1 MNWLIKNS
9 FQYSG
14 IKQSTN
20 TCMKFNFSGYAEVL
34 RRDDYS
40 IVLSF
45 IRKASKWGNGKLSF
59 ISMGGFPQYSARCLQ
74 QISNGGVLWTG

>member
-20 TCMKFNFSGYAEVL
+20 SYIKFSFSGYAEVL

-40 IVLSF
+40 SIV
-45 IRKASKWGNGKLSF
+45 
-59 ISMGGFPQYSARCLQ
+59 
-74 QISNGGVLWTG
+74 